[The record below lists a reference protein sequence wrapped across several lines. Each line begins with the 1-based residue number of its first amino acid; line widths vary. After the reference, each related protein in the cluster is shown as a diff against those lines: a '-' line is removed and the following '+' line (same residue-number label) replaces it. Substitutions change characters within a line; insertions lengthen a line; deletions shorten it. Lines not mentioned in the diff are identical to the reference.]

1 MADFGYL
8 SDTDDSAV
16 EELVSQAKELSA
28 LEQVAAI
35 NCSGFND
42 STLPDDL
49 ETRFRRLKSLPAS
62 RPDPV
67 SSSSSKNRKKHLA
80 HSKSVVSHPKEEG
93 NFSGKNRRNQGKNCG
108 SVSLS
113 DEDSSIFSGN
123 KRDLGVKLGT
133 EKSSRAGLDSDGSGD
148 FSDSGKIG
156 SSLSRDSKIFT
167 PVKQT
172 PKLRKEKRRIG
183 SSTSSSSIDLATP
196 KSSDSE
202 PEKRSK
208 SKSKSKSSSS
218 WLNKLSPS
226 KIIGFIWRS
235 PEKSSTKKKN
245 LKSCKSFSTAAYSS
259 GRERDIDFD
268 DFLSDL
274 NAFSVEDQRKMLKKA
289 LKEQQ
294 KMRKEAAE
302 IIKMAKQASVRFDF
316 DD

>member
-1 MADFGYL
+1 MADFGYF

-16 EELVSQAKELSA
+16 EELLSQAKELSA

-35 NCSGFND
+35 NCSGFTD

-49 ETRFRRLKSLPAS
+49 ESRFRRLKSLPAP

-67 SSSSSKNRKKHLA
+67 SSSLNRNKHLT
-80 HSKSVVSHPKEEG
+80 HSKSVVAHPKEVG
-93 NFSGKNRRNQGKNCG
+93 NFSENRRNPGKKSG

-123 KRDLGVKLGT
+123 KRDLVVKSGI
-133 EKSSRAGLDSDGSGD
+133 EKSSKAEFDSNGSGD
-148 FSDSGKIG
+148 FTDSGNE
-156 SSLSRDSKIFT
+156 SKIFS

-172 PKLRKEKRRIG
+172 KKLSKEKRRVV
-183 SSTSSSSIDLATP
+183 SSSSSLSSIDLATP
-196 KSSDSE
+196 PSSDSE
-202 PEKRSK
+202 SKSK

-218 WLNKLSPS
+218 SWFDKLSPA
-226 KIIGFIWRS
+226 KIIGSIWRS
-235 PEKSSTKKKN
+235 PKKSSTNKKN
-245 LKSCKSFSTAAYSS
+245 LKSCKSFNTAAYSS
-259 GRERDIDFD
+259 GRERNIDFD
-268 DFLSDL
+268 EFLSDL

-302 IIKMAKQASVRFDF
+302 IIKMTKKASARLDF